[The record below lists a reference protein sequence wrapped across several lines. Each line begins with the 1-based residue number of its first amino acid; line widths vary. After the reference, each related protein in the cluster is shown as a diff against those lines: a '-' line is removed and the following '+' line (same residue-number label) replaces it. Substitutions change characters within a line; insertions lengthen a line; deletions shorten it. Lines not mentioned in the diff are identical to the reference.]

1 MSTDLRRGLC
11 ADKETNSGLTYLD
24 GSSRFWSF
32 MSVGTIRVAS
42 DPSAKGFG
50 NWPLNSDGM
59 NWSCQLSE
67 TQIRISKTQRLV
79 LLNMLEI
86 NKPKTIFIWKTFH
99 LRKKIFLLK
108 PQPGRIEAEVTIQ
121 SKIVEKFLTKGLNH
135 FTNSQQWNLQPDG
148 CIVKQPKRHQSL
160 WAIIVWS
167 KGFIKSKAISYDR
180 ENSKVKEHSMNQWRI
195 LFLSNSQK
203 YFRNDTLKETMN
215 SFQYRRQRL
224 KQRFKKQV
232 LIWWLNDRYRI
243 FTQYK
248 IPPQAKLLEPI
259 LKCSNMTHLDLTFYS
274 LNRTVLC
281 PLVYWVKQIQGTL

>member
-1 MSTDLRRGLC
+1 MLI
-11 ADKETNSGLTYLD
+11 YLD

-32 MSVGTIRVAS
+32 MSVGTIWVAS

-148 CIVKQPKRHQSL
+148 CTVKQPKRHQSL

-167 KGFIKSKAISYDR
+167 KGFIKSKVISYDR
-180 ENSKVKEHSMNQWRI
+180 ENSKVKERSMNGWKI

-203 YFRNDTLKETMN
+203 YFRNTLKKTMN

-224 KQRFKKQV
+224 KQRFRKQV

-243 FTQYK
+243 FTQCK

-274 LNRTVLC
+274 LNRTVLSS
-281 PLVYWVKQIQGTL
+281 LVFELSKYKELCNLCSLMQQQRAIGK